1 MTFGLL
7 TRCSETCSSRIGHM
21 ETEREKEAESTFLVT
36 HAEEETAMLRD
47 VETSQIHTLA
57 DNPGVEA
64 RDVLTG
70 TLAPEPPLEVTWQ
83 VVSVDKRRSITLER
97 SDESPTT
104 QTCDLATEQEIGE
117 ITRQKRAGDGEIHV
131 LTVPTEEIE
140 QAVEDV
146 LADEATL
153 ERAARLG
160 VERVEVRAD
169 SMDGN
174 GVVSVRY
181 MP

>member
-1 MTFGLL
+1 MD
-7 TRCSETCSSRIGHM
+7 
-21 ETEREKEAESTFLVT
+21 TEREKETESTFLVT
-36 HAEEETAMLRD
+36 HAERETAMLRD
-47 VETSQIHTLA
+47 VETSQIHTIS

-64 RDVLTG
+64 GDVLTG
-70 TLAPEPPLEVTWQ
+70 VLSPEPPLEVTWQ
-83 VVSVDKRRSITLER
+83 VVSVDERRSITRER
-97 SDESPTT
+97 GDEPPTARSY
-104 QTCDLATEQEIGE
+104 DLAAEQEIGE
-117 ITRQKRAGDGEIHV
+117 ITQQERAGDGEIHII
-131 LTVPTEEIE
+131 TVPEKEIE

-169 SMDGN
+169 DIDVNNSEN
-174 GVVSVRY
+174 EGVVSVRY